1 MARRYAQ
8 RPSEIMR
15 IEDPYLAYCFDEAIA
30 LRGIVSETASMGKNG
45 SGGNLTFGPGG
56 LTGGFSGVIGR
67 Y

>member
-1 MARRYAQ
+1 
-8 RPSEIMR
+8 MR